1 MAFLGYVWYHGLFV
15 SCLEWSRCWTFF
27 FEIRFCTELLC
38 FGRGIEITYSLN
50 NCFLEYLGGPEKGLA
65 GQKPAMTG
73 WLLRRL
79 LLLRRCCSG
88 DSEESWLL
96 LLLLRLLNDL
106 CRCQI
111 W

>member
-1 MAFLGYVWYHGLFV
+1 MLDLFFV
-15 SCLEWSRCWTFF
+15 IS
-27 FEIRFCTELLC
+27 ICTELLC
-38 FGRGIEITYSLN
+38 LGRGIEITCSFN

-65 GQKPAMTG
+65 GQRPALTG

-79 LLLRRCCSG
+79 LLLRWCCSG
-88 DSEESWLL
+88 DSEELRLL

-111 W
+111 CWLA

>member
-1 MAFLGYVWYHGLFV
+1 MPPDPPSYNLSEVNPHLTQCEPPPYIKAG
-15 SCLEWSRCWTFF
+15 SAPD
-27 FEIRFCTELLC
+27 
-38 FGRGIEITYSLN
+38 
-50 NCFLEYLGGPEKGLA
+50 LGGPEKGLA
-65 GQKPAMTG
+65 GQRPALTG

-88 DSEESWLL
+88 DSEELRR

-106 CRCQI
+106 CGCQI